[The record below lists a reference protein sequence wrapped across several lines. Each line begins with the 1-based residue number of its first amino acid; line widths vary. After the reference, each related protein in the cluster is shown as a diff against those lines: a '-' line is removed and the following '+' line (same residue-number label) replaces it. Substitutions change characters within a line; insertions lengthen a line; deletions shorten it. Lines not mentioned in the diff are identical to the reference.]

1 MHEMQM
7 SQADELPGDH
17 RPISADPVNMAEREL
32 LTFISAVT
40 ELFGSE
46 PAKFLTE
53 LWLDQLSLMDNSAGL
68 KNCEWPLVTVAAM
81 ARLVRRLGMIRTPPL
96 A

>member
-1 MHEMQM
+1 MHEMQI
-7 SQADELPGDH
+7 SQANELPGNH
-17 RPISADPVNMAEREL
+17 RPICVNLAEREL

-46 PAKFLTE
+46 PARFLTE
-53 LWLDQLSLMDNSAGL
+53 LWLDELALMDNSTGL
-68 KNCEWPLVTVAAM
+68 ANCEWPLVTAAAV
-81 ARLVRRLGMIRTPPL
+81 ARLVRRLCMIRTPPL